1 MDHHC
6 PWINNC
12 VGERNQKYF
21 IQFLIYVG
29 NFVRSICRIEL
40 EEISVLGVLS
50 VYAITLIIISWVY
63 DCQDCDPDIPTKQR
77 RM

>member
-12 VGERNQKYF
+12 VGELNQKYF
-21 IQFLIYVG
+21 IQFLFYV
-29 NFVRSICRIEL
+29 
-40 EEISVLGVLS
+40 GVLS
-50 VYAITLIIISWVY
+50 VYAMALVGWSWVCKK
-63 DCQDCDPDIPTKQR
+63 DECPKEELIAKQN